1 MTQLSSELEDRI
13 TDLADA
19 SANFGFLLPHEPLL
33 VFYGALA
40 EARGPS
46 APAEAVAAAR
56 QFGEVLA
63 AELGHAAGVRAPM
76 ADQPSRLRVLTR
88 VGLLPARI
96 LAAFQDL
103 HGSPGDAPDGIGTAA
118 SHLVQRCFELAVW
131 FFRLHTADQEP
142 MSFVLTDSS
151 DLRVLAERLALL
163 EGTLPH
169 LREEFDLRVRPTSV
183 PASQREHLIVS
194 ARDAA
199 HEPLT
204 EAGITTEVRR
214 RLAKAGWD
222 VPGQEVEGDRGRSL
236 GHVLI
241 EPRLAGGSRA
251 DLLLVVGGQLL
262 GIVECKRG
270 GADLTRAME
279 QAGSLAAAATEASP
293 WPVWRSP
300 LPYRYVSDGRRLLF
314 CDANDP
320 ASRARLV
327 SGFHRPE
334 TLARWQSEADADRA
348 APTYRAR
355 IAAHLPHLEEGEPTA
370 GRLRSP
376 QLRAVLAIEQALVAG
391 DRRVLVQMAT
401 GTGRIS
407 AAVFAAYRQLR
418 YARAARILFVV
429 DRVAMAHQLT
439 ALFRQFTIPDTGRS
453 LAEVYPVAELTSKG
467 SPSSASIVV
476 ATAQRLEGMLAG
488 TSESEDE
495 TARVS
500 AYETAEQVA
509 QADATPLE
517 AAYSSVLPPDSFDL
531 VVVDDCHHQVYGR
544 GRALLEYFDAPV
556 VGLTATPVAP
566 VFGFFNA
573 NLVSEYPFE
582 QAVADGLVVDYAVY
596 QTRFEPSGRA
606 VLRPLSTHIPAEA
619 KAPRRAWYEQL
630 DEDLAYVGPAS
641 APRVVDSRQLT
652 AVVTAFRDEL
662 PTLFPERA
670 VQGGLGVPKTVVFAL
685 SDAHANEVVD
695 RIRAVFDAGDSFCQK
710 ITMRSDHPEQLLRDF
725 RTSPKFRIAVVVDI
739 MSGPTDMRAVE
750 CVLFL
755 REVRS
760 AAYYERLL
768 AQGAQRI
775 APTVLRTVTP
785 GAFAKTQFVVIDAV
799 GTSRHHHRRLANVTD
814 ASGRAGRRALER
826 LLNRTA
832 DADMSADETA
842 ELGVRLARLVPLLSD
857 ADSAAVRKLSGTS
870 LEGLVARLLG
880 TVDADHVA
888 QVRAAWG
895 QDALDEEVRDA
906 GALLGGRPALRQM
919 LLGLYDRPAASD
931 VGEPTESS
939 VASEDVRRRV
949 AVFVRQAGPFTAA
962 QLWWIENIASVA
974 AAADDRFDPEELDSI
989 PFSGRGGTD
998 GFLGAFGADA
1008 AIDLLEE
1015 LGEALA

>member
-1 MTQLSSELEDRI
+1 MTQSSSELEDRI
-13 TDLADA
+13 TDLAHA

-40 EARGPS
+40 EARVPS

-63 AELGHAAGVRAPM
+63 TELGHVAGVRAPT
-76 ADQPSRLRVLTR
+76 ADQSSRLRVLTR
-88 VGLLPARI
+88 AGLLPARI
-96 LAAFQDL
+96 LAAFEDL
-103 HGSPGDAPDGIGTAA
+103 RGSLEDAPDRVEAVA
-118 SHLVQRCFELAVW
+118 SHRVQRCFELAVW

-142 MSFVLTDSS
+142 MSFVPTDPS
-151 DLRVLAERLALL
+151 DLRALAERVALL
-163 EGTLPH
+163 EGALPQ
-169 LREEFDLRVRPTSV
+169 LRGEFDLRVGPTSV
-183 PASQREHLIVS
+183 PASQRERLIVS

-199 HEPLT
+199 YEPLT
-204 EAGITTEVRR
+204 ETGITAEVRR
-214 RLAKAGWD
+214 RLASAGWD
-222 VPGQEVEGDRGRSL
+222 VPGQDAVGDRSRSL

-241 EPRLAGGSRA
+241 EPRLSGGRRA
-251 DLLLVVGGQLL
+251 DFLLVVGGQVV

-270 GADLTRAME
+270 GADLTTAME
-279 QAGSLAAAATEASP
+279 QAGMLAAAATEASP

-334 TLARWQSEADADRA
+334 TLARWQREAEADRV

-355 IAAHLPHLEEGEPTA
+355 MAAHLPHLEEGQPAA
-370 GRLRSP
+370 GPLRSP
-376 QLRAVLAIEQALVAG
+376 QLSAVLAIEQALKAG
-391 DRRVLVQMAT
+391 DRRVLVQMAI
-401 GTGRIS
+401 GTGRIY
-407 AAVFAAYRQLR
+407 AAAFAAYRQLR

-429 DRVAMAHQLT
+429 DRVVLAHQLNV
-439 ALFRQFTIPDTGRS
+439 LLGQFTIPDTGRS
-453 LAEVYPVAELTSKG
+453 LAEVFQVAELTSKG
-467 SPSSASIVV
+467 PPSSASIVV
-476 ATAQRLEGMLAG
+476 ATTQRLEAMLAG
-488 TSESEDE
+488 ASDSEDGA
-495 TARVS
+495 ARVS

-509 QADATPLE
+509 QSYTAPLD
-517 AAYSSVLPPDSFDL
+517 AAYSPVLPPDSFDL

-566 VFGFFNA
+566 VYGFFNA

-582 QAVADGLVVDYAVY
+582 RAVADGLVVDYAVY
-596 QTRFEPSGRA
+596 QARFEPSGRA
-606 VLRPLSTHIPAEA
+606 VLIPLSAHIPAEA

-630 DEDLAYVGPAS
+630 DEDLAYAGPAS
-641 APRVVDSRQLT
+641 APRTVDAQRLT
-652 AVVTAFRDEL
+652 SVLTAFRDEL

-685 SDAHANEVVD
+685 NDAHANEVVHH
-695 RIRAVFDAGDSFCQK
+695 IQEVFGAGDSFCQK
-710 ITMRSDHPEQLLRDF
+710 ITMRSDDPDQLLRDF
-725 RTSPKFRIAVVVDI
+725 RTSAKFRIAVVVDI

-760 AAYYERLL
+760 TAYYERLL

-775 APTVLRTVTP
+775 APTALRTVSP
-785 GAFAKTQFVVIDAV
+785 GAFAKTQFVVLDAV
-799 GTSRHHHRRLANVTD
+799 GTSRHHHRRLVNVTD
-814 ASGRAGRRALER
+814 ASGRAGRRALKH
-826 LLNRTA
+826 LLDRTA
-832 DADMSADETA
+832 DANMSADETA

-857 ADSAAVRKLSGTS
+857 ADSAVVRKLAGSS
-870 LEGLVARLLG
+870 LEGLVAQLLG

-906 GALLGGRPALRQM
+906 GALLGDRPALRQM
-919 LLGLYDRPAASD
+919 LLNLYDRPTASEAQ
-931 VGEPTESS
+931 EPTESS
-939 VASEDVRRRV
+939 AASEDVGRRV
-949 AVFVRQAGPFTAA
+949 AAFVQQAGPFSAA
-962 QLWWIENIASVA
+962 QLWWIENIVSAV
-974 AAADDRFDPEELDSI
+974 AAADDRFDPQDLDTI

-1008 AIDLLEE
+1008 AIDLLDE

>member
-1 MTQLSSELEDRI
+1 MARLSSDLEGRI
-13 TDLADA
+13 TDLALA

-40 EARGPS
+40 EARVPS
-46 APAEAVAAAR
+46 APAEAVVAAR

-63 AELGHAAGVRAPM
+63 TTLGHAAGVRPPTAV
-76 ADQPSRLRVLTR
+76 QSSRLRVLTR
-88 VGLLPARI
+88 AGLLPARI
-96 LAAFQDL
+96 LAAFEDL
-103 HGSPGDAPDGIGTAA
+103 RGSLDTAPDRAQTVA

-131 FFRLHTADQEP
+131 FFRLHTADREP
-142 MSFVLTDSS
+142 MSFVHTDPS
-151 DLRVLAERLALL
+151 DLHVLADRVALL
-163 EGTLPH
+163 EGGLPRLH
-169 LREEFDLRVRPTSV
+169 RDFDLRVGPTSV
-183 PASQREHLIVS
+183 PASQRERLIVS
-194 ARDAA
+194 ARNAA
-199 HEPLT
+199 YEPLT
-204 EAGITTEVRR
+204 ETGITVEVRR

-222 VPGQEVEGDRGRSL
+222 VPAQDAEGDRSRSL

-241 EPRLAGGSRA
+241 EPRLPGGSRA
-251 DLLLVVGGQLL
+251 DVLLVVGGQVV

-270 GADLTRAME
+270 GADLTTAME
-279 QAGSLAAAATEASP
+279 QAGRLAAAVTEASP

-300 LPYRYVSDGRRLLF
+300 LPYRYVSDGQRLLF

-327 SGFHRPE
+327 SGFHRPT
-334 TLARWQSEADADRA
+334 TLARWQHEAEADRA

-355 IAAHLPHLEEGEPTA
+355 MAAHLPHLEEGAPAA
-370 GRLRSP
+370 GQLRSP

-407 AAVFAAYRQLR
+407 SAVFVAYRQLR

-429 DRVAMAHQLT
+429 DRVVMARQLT

-453 LAEVYPVAELTSKG
+453 FAEVFQVAELTPKG
-467 SPSSASIVV
+467 PPPSASIVV

-488 TSESEDE
+488 TSEPDDGS
-495 TARVS
+495 ARVS

-509 QADATPLE
+509 QSDAAPLE
-517 AAYSSVLPPDSFDL
+517 AAYSPVLPPDSFDL
-531 VVVDDCHHQVYGR
+531 VVVDDCHHQVYAR
-544 GRALLEYFDAPV
+544 ARALLEYFDAPV

-582 QAVADGLVVDYAVY
+582 HAVADGLVVDYAVY

-606 VLRPLSTHIPAEA
+606 VLVPLSEHVAAEA
-619 KAPRRAWYEQL
+619 KAPRRTWYEQL
-630 DEDLAYVGPAS
+630 DEDLAYAGPAS
-641 APRVVDSRQLT
+641 APRTVDSQQLS

-662 PTLFPERA
+662 PALFPERA

-685 SDAHANEVVD
+685 NDAHANGIVD
-695 RIRAVFDAGDSFCQK
+695 NIREAFGADETFCQK
-710 ITMRSDHPEQLLRDF
+710 ITMRSTNPDQLLRDF
-725 RTSPKFRIAVVVDI
+725 RTSAKFRIAVVVDI

-775 APTVLRTVTP
+775 APTVLRAITP

-826 LLNRTA
+826 LLNRTV
-832 DADMSADETA
+832 DANMSADETA
-842 ELGVRLARLVPLLSD
+842 ELGVRLARLVPMLSD
-857 ADSAAVRKLSGTS
+857 ADSAAVRKLAGSS

-895 QDALDEEVRDA
+895 QEALEEEVRDA
-906 GALLGGRPALRQM
+906 GALLGDKPALRQM

-931 VGEPTESS
+931 AGEPTGLS
-939 VASEDVRRRV
+939 AAGEDVRRRV
-949 AVFVRQAGPFTAA
+949 AAFVRQAGPFTAA
-962 QLWWIENIASVA
+962 QLWWIENIAEA
-974 AAADDRFDPEELDSI
+974 AAAAEDRFDPHDLDSI

-1008 AIDLLEE
+1008 AIDLLDE